1 METVNARQLARAPAL
16 SEAET
21 GALLLRLRAG
31 DILVREQLFVGHA
44 RLVYSIVARFL
55 NAGHDPEDLFQIG
68 SIGLLKAI
76 DKFDLSYGVKFS
88 TYAVPLIIGEI
99 RRFLRDDG
107 PIKVSRAL
115 KETASKLRRAQ
126 ESLRRD
132 LGREPKLRE
141 VAQELSISED
151 LALAALESMRA
162 PSSLEEQVHQDEGQ
176 PVYLVDRIKQPDTGE
191 EGRVLQLA
199 LRQLLS
205 SLPRRDQYILTARY
219 FQLKTQ
225 AEVASELGISQ
236 VQVSR
241 LEKAILL
248 RLRQLLL

>member
-1 METVNARQLARAPAL
+1 M
-16 SEAET
+16 
-21 GALLLRLRAG
+21 
-31 DILVREQLFVGHA
+31 
-44 RLVYSIVARFL
+44 
-55 NAGHDPEDLFQIG
+55 
-68 SIGLLKAI
+68 
-76 DKFDLSYGVKFS
+76 
-88 TYAVPLIIGEI
+88 
-99 RRFLRDDG
+99 
-107 PIKVSRAL
+107 
-115 KETASKLRRAQ
+115 RRAQ

-141 VAQELSISED
+141 VAQELNISED

-205 SLPRRDQYILTARY
+205 SLPRRDQHILAARY

>member
-1 METVNARQLARAPAL
+1 MEGVNARQLARARVL

-21 GALLLRLRAG
+21 EALLLCLRAG
-31 DILVREQLFVGHA
+31 DTAAREQLFVGHA

-55 NAGHDPEDLFQIG
+55 NSGHDPEDLFQIG

-107 PIKVSRAL
+107 LIKVSRSL
-115 KETASKLRRAQ
+115 KETASKLRHAQ

-132 LGREPKLRE
+132 LGREPTLKE
-141 VAQELSISED
+141 VAQLLDISED
-151 LALAALESMRA
+151 LALSALESMRA
-162 PSSLEEQVHQDEGQ
+162 PSSLEELVHQDEGQ
-176 PVYLVDRIKQPDTGE
+176 PIYLVDRIKQPETE
-191 EGRVLQLA
+191 EDGRVLRLA

-205 SLPRRDQYILTARY
+205 SLPKREQHILAARY
-219 FQLKTQ
+219 FQQKTQ
-225 AEVASELGISQ
+225 AEVATELGISQ

-241 LEKAILL
+241 LEKAILQ
-248 RLRQLLL
+248 RLRQFLL

>member
-1 METVNARQLARAPAL
+1 MDGINARQLARARVPN
-16 SEAET
+16 EAET
-21 GALLLRLRAG
+21 ETLLRRLQAG
-31 DILVREQLFVGHA
+31 ETAAREQLFVGHA

-55 NAGHDPEDLFQIG
+55 NSGHDPEDLFQIG

-88 TYAVPLIIGEI
+88 TYAVPLIIGEF

-107 PIKVSRAL
+107 PIKVSRSL

-126 ESLRRD
+126 ESLRREF
-132 LGREPKLRE
+132 GREPTLRE
-141 VAQELSISED
+141 IAQLLNISEE
-151 LALAALESMRA
+151 LALSALESMRA
-162 PSSLEEQVHQDEGQ
+162 PSSPEEQVHQDEGQ
-176 PVYLVDRIKQPDTGE
+176 AIYRVDRIRQPETE
-191 EGRVLQLA
+191 EDGRVLQLA

-205 SLPRRDQYILTARY
+205 SLPRREQHILAARY
-219 FQLKTQ
+219 FQQKTQ
-225 AEVASELGISQ
+225 AEVAAELGINQ

-241 LEKAILL
+241 LGKAILQ

>member
-1 METVNARQLARAPAL
+1 MDGVNARQLARARVL

-21 GALLLRLRAG
+21 EVLLRCLQAG
-31 DILVREQLFVGHA
+31 ETAAREQLYVGHA

-55 NAGHDPEDLFQIG
+55 NSGHDPEDLFQIG

-107 PIKVSRAL
+107 PIKVSRSL

-126 ESLRRD
+126 ESLRREF
-132 LGREPKLRE
+132 GREPTLRE
-141 VAQELSISED
+141 IAQLLNIGED
-151 LALAALESMRA
+151 LALSALESMRA

-176 PVYLVDRIKQPDTGE
+176 AIYLVDRIKHPDTE
-191 EGRVLQLA
+191 EGRVLQLT

-205 SLPRRDQYILTARY
+205 ALPRREQHILAARY
-219 FQLKTQ
+219 FQQKTQ
-225 AEVASELGISQ
+225 AEVAAELGISQ

-241 LEKAILL
+241 LEKAILQ